1 MFLVKIYVFIA
12 LQILILLNF
21 SKFKKTTS
29 IFVNYY
35 AFGHSIADVCNYFTA
50 NPRYSLC
57 ISIGNK
63 RERNYEFKQL
73 ISNYN
78 LIHFRLPTL
87 PKSKNINLRKI
98 VGPITIN
105 QLNSSAILT
114 RLNKNKIECVEFTKT
129 IDKATS
135 KNLSSTFSISKQRS
149 DEIISLAKHLY
160 LKNENSNGVS
170 TQLYWQLSN
179 SIELTY
185 HKKFTRFEDM
195 YLARIN
201 RLANGLEVKICT
213 LIVRQ
218 DNYHKPHH
226 GIGLGGYTEIIKL
239 LNANNFIVNLIGD
252 IDFTNHKS
260 IVNLK
265 KFKTLTSL
273 DYNFNSKLF
282 QLIAIKNSSFCLGDP
297 SGAQALVGLFNK
309 KNLIFN
315 NIPVGQFHA
324 NSLILPRVWRDQNG
338 KKSTKDIIT
347 NELFY
352 RINPWVDKTGKRFT
366 PHKNSKETLIT
377 VTQNF
382 LDYYENKDKIVPSK
396 AFQDFTKNSPL
407 VEFALSSDIASQYFE
422 QMD

>member
-1 MFLVKIYVFIA
+1 
-12 LQILILLNF
+12 LLNL
-21 SKFKKTTS
+21 SKFKTTKS

-35 AFGHSIADVCNYFTA
+35 AFGHSVADVCNYFSA

-73 ISNYN
+73 ISSYN

-105 QLNSSAILT
+105 QLNSSALLS
-114 RLNKNKIECVEFTKT
+114 RLNKNEIQCSEFTKT
-129 IDKATS
+129 IDNATS
-135 KNLSSTFSISKQRS
+135 KNLSSRFSISKERS
-149 DEIISLAKHLY
+149 DEILSLAQGLY
-160 LKNENSNGVS
+160 LKNENSNGAS
-170 TQLYWQLSN
+170 TQIYWQLSN
-179 SIELTY
+179 LIELTY
-185 HKKFTRFEDM
+185 HKRFTNFEDM
-195 YLARIN
+195 YLARIK
-201 RLANGLEVKICT
+201 RLANGLDSKICT
-213 LIVRQ
+213 LILRQ

-226 GIGLGGYTEIIKL
+226 GVGIDGYTEIIKL
-239 LNANNFIVNLIGD
+239 LNDQNFIINLIGD
-252 IDFTNHKS
+252 INFDNHKS
-260 IVNLK
+260 IINSKKIKVLTNLN
-265 KFKTLTSL
+265 
-273 DYNFNSKLF
+273 YNFNSKLF
-282 QLIAIKNSSFCLGDP
+282 QLVAIKNSSFCLGDP

-338 KKSTKDIIT
+338 KKATKEIIT
-347 NELFY
+347 KELFY
-352 RINPWVDKTGKRFT
+352 RIKPWVDKTGNTFT
-366 PHKNSKETLIT
+366 AHKNSKETLIK

-382 LDYYENKDKIVPSK
+382 LDCYEKKDKIVPSK
-396 AFQDFTKNSPL
+396 TFLDFAKDSL
-407 VEFALSSDIASQYFE
+407 LIDFAHSSDIAPQYFE

>member
-1 MFLVKIYVFIA
+1 M
-12 LQILILLNF
+12 
-21 SKFKKTTS
+21 
-29 IFVNYY
+29 NYY

-98 VGPITIN
+98 IGPITIN
-105 QLNSSAILT
+105 QLNSSALLSL
-114 RLNKNKIECVEFTKT
+114 LNKNKIECAEFAKT

-135 KNLSSTFSISKQRS
+135 KNISSRFSISKQRS
-149 DEIISLAKHLY
+149 DEIISLIKQLY
-160 LKNENSNGVS
+160 LINENSNGVS

-195 YLARIN
+195 YLTRVKQ
-201 RLANGLEVKICT
+201 LANGLDGKTCT

-226 GIGLGGYTEIIKL
+226 GIGLGGYTEIIEL

-252 IDFTNHKS
+252 IDFASHKS
-260 IVNLK
+260 ILNSKNVK
-265 KFKTLTSL
+265 VLTSL
-273 DYNFNSKLF
+273 DCGFNSKLF
-282 QLIAIKNSSFCLGDP
+282 QLAAIKSSSFCLGDP
-297 SGAQALVGLFNK
+297 SGAQALVSLFNK

-315 NIPVGQFHA
+315 NIPVGQFHS
-324 NSLILPRVWRDQNG
+324 NSLILPRVWKDQNG
-338 KKSTKDIIT
+338 KTATKELIT
-347 NELFY
+347 NKLFY
-352 RINPWVDKTGKRFT
+352 RIYPWVDKSGKTFT
-366 PHKNSKETLIT
+366 PHKNSKDTLIK
-377 VTQNF
+377 VTQKF
-382 LDYYENKDKIVPSK
+382 LEYYENKDKIEPSK
-396 AFQDFTKNSPL
+396 AFQDFAKNSPAI
-407 VEFALSSDIASQYFE
+407 EFALSSDIASQYFE

>member
-1 MFLVKIYVFIA
+1 M
-12 LQILILLNF
+12 LILLNF

-63 RERNYEFKQL
+63 RERNYEFKHL
-73 ISNYN
+73 LSNYN

-87 PKSKNINLRKI
+87 PESKNINLRKI

-105 QLNSSAILT
+105 QLNSSTLLS
-114 RLNKNKIECVEFTKT
+114 RLNKNKIQCTEFTRT

-149 DEIISLAKHLY
+149 DEIISLAKRLY

-170 TQLYWQLSN
+170 TQLYWQLN
-179 SIELTY
+179 NLIELTY

-195 YLARIN
+195 YLARIK
-201 RLANGLEVKICT
+201 RLANGLDVKICT

-226 GIGLGGYTEIIKL
+226 GIGLGGYTEIIEL
-239 LNANNFIVNLIGD
+239 LNANNFIINLIGD
-252 IDFTNHKS
+252 IDFANYKS
-260 IVNLK
+260 KFDSK
-265 KFKTLTSL
+265 KVKTLTSL

-338 KKSTKDIIT
+338 KKATKEIIA

-352 RINPWVDKTGKRFT
+352 RINPWVDKTGNTFT
-366 PHKNSKETLIT
+366 PHKNSKETLIK
-377 VTQNF
+377 VTQKF
-382 LDYYENKDKIVPSK
+382 LDCYENKNKIIPSK
-396 AFQDFTKNSPL
+396 AFQDFAKNSPL
-407 VEFALSSDIASQYFE
+407 FEFALSSDIASQYFE